1 MPSLTNFIQ
10 SFSTDIARP
19 KQFDVT
25 IPVPLPLIPYL
36 GTARNLSLRCEST
49 QLPSRTFATT
59 EQKFGSNPTEKHA
72 YHSNYNDVDMTFIVS
87 GDMREKLL
95 FDAWME
101 YINPTITFDFNYK
114 SDYIS
119 TLTVN
124 QYDVSNELTYSINLI
139 DAFPISVNQLDLDW
153 SSEGHHKL
161 TVVFAYRY
169 WQNNSIQQ
177 LGSSLLQAGISEII
191 NTIGGLTPD
200 PRMGDTPDFDVT
212 RAYPREAAGPITG
225 SNSPSF
231 DVDYTDMDH

>member
-10 SFSTDIARP
+10 SFSSDIARP

-25 IPVPLPLIPYL
+25 IPAPLPLIPYL
-36 GTARNLSLRCEST
+36 GTARNLSFRCEST
-49 QLPSRTFATT
+49 QLPSRTFATA
-59 EQKFGSNPTEKHA
+59 EQKFGSNPVEKHP
-72 YHSNYNDVDMTFIVS
+72 YHSQYNDVDMTFIVS
-87 GDMREKLL
+87 DDMKEKLF

-119 TLTVN
+119 TLTIN
-124 QYDVSNELTYSINLI
+124 QYDVKNELTYSLNLI

-153 SSEGHHKL
+153 SNEGYHKL

-191 NTIGGLTPD
+191 NTIGGLSPD
-200 PRMGDTPDFDVT
+200 PKITDAPDFKSGIYSEEYQQFQRDRQSV
-212 RAYPREAAGPITG
+212 GLD
-225 SNSPSF
+225 N
-231 DVDYTDMDH
+231 